1 MKNQQAKIAAI
12 YDKITAITVTQGRL
26 LPASLIYGDGT
37 KFFNDRKLF
46 DTVYNE
52 IRQYIILKLNRR
64 FDPPKINC

>member
-1 MKNQQAKIAAI
+1 MNNQQAKIAVI

-46 DTVYNE
+46 NTVYNE
-52 IRQYIILKLNRR
+52 VKRVLPTRTH
-64 FDPPKINC
+64 

>member
-1 MKNQQAKIAAI
+1 MNNQQEKIEVI

-52 IRQYIILKLNRR
+52 IKNYINK
-64 FDPPKINC
+64 

>member
-1 MKNQQAKIAAI
+1 MEAPKKSSLVKGF
-12 YDKITAITVTQGRL
+12 KITAITVTQGRL

-52 IRQYIILKLNRR
+52 VKRVLPIRTH
-64 FDPPKINC
+64 

>member
-1 MKNQQAKIAAI
+1 MDVTAKIEVI

-52 IRQYIILKLNRR
+52 IKNH
-64 FDPPKINC
+64 INN